1 MLNKYQIDP
10 TCLEIEITEE
20 VCLEDTEQVINLL
33 NKIRSL
39 GIRLALDDLGKRYS
53 SLQYLVNFP
62 FDTIKIDRSFVADLE
77 VSKERRVVIQSILD
91 ICKKLGKRVVA
102 EGRFTELSLIKYFNK
117 IANNKN
123 EI

>member
-39 GIRLALDDLGKRYS
+39 GIRLALDDIRKRI
-53 SLQYLVNFP
+53 F
-62 FDTIKIDRSFVADLE
+62 FFTIL
-77 VSKERRVVIQSILD
+77 SK
-91 ICKKLGKRVVA
+91 
-102 EGRFTELSLIKYFNK
+102 LSV
-117 IANNKN
+117 
-123 EI
+123 

>member
-20 VCLEDTEQVINLL
+20 VCLQDTEQVINLL

-77 VSKERRVVIQSILD
+77 ASKERRVVIQSILD

-102 EGRFTELSLIKYFNK
+102 EGSFTELSLRNYFNK
-117 IANNKN
+117 IANKN
-123 EI
+123 EF

>member
-10 TCLEIEITEE
+10 TCLEIEITEG

-39 GIRLALDDLGKRYS
+39 GIRLALDDKGKGYS

-102 EGRFTELSLIKYFNK
+102 EGSFTELSLRNYFNK
-117 IANNKN
+117 IVNKN
-123 EI
+123 EF

>member
-39 GIRLALDDLGKRYS
+39 GIRLALDDLGKGYS

-102 EGRFTELSLIKYFNK
+102 EGSFTELSLRNYFNK
-117 IANNKN
+117 IVNKN
-123 EI
+123 EF

>member
-20 VCLEDTEQVINLL
+20 VCLQDTEQVINLL

-77 VSKERRVVIQSILD
+77 ASKERRVVIQSILD

-102 EGRFTELSLIKYFNK
+102 EGSFTELSLRNYFNK
-117 IANNKN
+117 IAKKN
-123 EI
+123 EF

>member
-10 TCLEIEITEE
+10 TCLEIEMTEE
-20 VCLEDTEQVINLL
+20 VCLEDTEQIINLL
-33 NKIRSL
+33 NKIRNL
-39 GIRLALDDLGKRYS
+39 GIRLALDDLGKGYS

-77 VSKERRVVIQSILD
+77 ISKEGRVVIQSILD

-102 EGRFTELSLIKYFNK
+102 EGSFTELSLRNYFNK
-117 IANNKN
+117 IVNKN
-123 EI
+123 EF

>member
-102 EGRFTELSLIKYFNK
+102 EGNFTELSLRNYFNK
-117 IANNKN
+117 IANKN
-123 EI
+123 EF

>member
-102 EGRFTELSLIKYFNK
+102 EGSFTELSLRNYFNK
-117 IANNKN
+117 IANKN
-123 EI
+123 EF